1 MSESELEMIKDIKIS
16 TRRNLE
22 GYALGPG
29 LREDIDERAQIEK
42 QIVEALDGLEGDYV
56 GEYYPLSTSK

>member
-42 QIVEALDGLEGDYV
+42 
-56 GEYYPLSTSK
+56 